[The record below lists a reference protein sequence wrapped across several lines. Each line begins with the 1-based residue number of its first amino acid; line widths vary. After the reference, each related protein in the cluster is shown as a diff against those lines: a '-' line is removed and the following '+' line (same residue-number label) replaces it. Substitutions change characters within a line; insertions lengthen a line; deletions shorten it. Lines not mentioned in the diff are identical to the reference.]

1 MKQIIN
7 HPEKKKNRRKL
18 RNNLTPAEA
27 TLWLS
32 LKNKQLDGRRFKR
45 QVSFGPY
52 IVDFYCPSEKLVI
65 EVDGPYHEIERKVRY
80 DKKRERYLE
89 KLGLRVI
96 RFKNKKVFDKKEEL
110 LQEIKRHFQP
120 PCVPPLKRGAAGR

>member
-1 MKQIIN
+1 M
-7 HPEKKKNRRKL
+7 
-18 RNNLTPAEA
+18 
-27 TLWLS
+27 
-32 LKNKQLDGRRFKR
+32 
-45 QVSFGPY
+45 SFGPY

-120 PCVPPLKRGAAGR
+120 PCVPPLKRGTAGR